1 MFDENGRKKCKKRDF
16 FSENIR
22 GNREKDTRKQGKKH
36 DVTGREKA
44 LRQIRAAA
52 LIYQS
57 VRPDMCEWTVE
68 TDFYSLEADNMQYKT
83 KV

>member
-1 MFDENGRKKCKKRDF
+1 MFDEKGRKKCKKRDF

-44 LRQIRAAA
+44 LRQIRAAGRMNWGG
-52 LIYQS
+52 
-57 VRPDMCEWTVE
+57 RPYISERPP
-68 TDFYSLEADNMQYKT
+68 
-83 KV
+83 